1 MSNGLWREDFVDIN
15 KYSRPGTKL
24 LGVKKLVLH
33 WTANPGASAANHKKY
48 FGETLVATN
57 MRKVKDGD
65 NEKLTYASAHIFVDQ
80 KEAINIV
87 PLNEM
92 AYHANDVQK
101 RINGVAYRGVPE
113 ISPNANKYSIG
124 VEMCVEKDGTISQVV
139 IDKTAQIFAELC
151 RMNKL
156 TEKDIVRH
164 YDVTHKNCPKP
175 FVDDEKLFEAF
186 KAKVGA
192 LLNPPKP
199 AEIKAPVK
207 TTAAPK
213 LPTLNLGD
221 KGDTVK
227 ELQTK
232 LKLKADG
239 IFGPKTE
246 AAVKKFQ
253 KANGLV
259 ADGIVG
265 DKTWSKLK

>member
-1 MSNGLWREDFVDIN
+1 MTTNLWREDFVQIN

-48 FGETLVATN
+48 FSETLVATN
-57 MRKVKDGD
+57 IRKEKDGD
-65 NEKLTYASAHIFVDQ
+65 NEKITYASAHIFVDQ

-92 AYHANDVQK
+92 AYHANDVQQ
-101 RINGVAYRGVPE
+101 RINGVPFRGVPE
-113 ISPNANKYSIG
+113 IAPNANKYSIG

-164 YDVTHKNCPKP
+164 YDVTHKQCPKP
-175 FVDDEKLFEAF
+175 FVDDEKLFESF

-192 LLNPPKP
+192 LLNPPKAAVSKP
-199 AEIKAPVK
+199 VEKAK
-207 TTAAPK
+207 
-213 LPTLNLGD
+213 PTLKKGD
-221 KGDTVK
+221 KGGDVK
-227 ELQTK
+227 QLQKLIGAKVDGDFGPATEKAVKLFQTK
-232 LKLKADG
+232 NKLKADG
-239 IFGPKTE
+239 I
-246 AAVKKFQ
+246 
-253 KANGLV
+253 
-259 ADGIVG
+259 VG
-265 DKTWSKLK
+265 AKTWEALQ